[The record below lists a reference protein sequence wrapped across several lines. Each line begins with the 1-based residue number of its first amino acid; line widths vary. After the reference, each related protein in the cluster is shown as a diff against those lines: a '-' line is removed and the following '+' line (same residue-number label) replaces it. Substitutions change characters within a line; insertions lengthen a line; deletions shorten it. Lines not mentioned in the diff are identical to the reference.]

1 MKKVLLTL
9 LLATVAQLVWAQNTA
24 ETKAVERAALDYL
37 EGFYEGDTAKLKR
50 GIAPNLLKFGYMK
63 QRDSGDFASAGQM
76 TYQQAINY
84 ALGVKKSGR
93 TREVPAGS
101 VEIYEVS
108 AHIASAKVKAWW
120 GFDYLLM
127 AKHDGNWMIE
137 HVLWQGPGERK
148 RGN

>member
-1 MKKVLLTL
+1 MKKVILTL
-9 LLATVAQLVWAQNTA
+9 LLITTTELVWAQNA
-24 ETKAVERAALDYL
+24 NEKKGVERAALDYL
-37 EGFYEGDTAKLKR
+37 EGFYEGDTTKLKR

-63 QRDSGDFASAGQM
+63 QRDSGAFSSAGQM
-76 TYQQAINY
+76 TYQEAIDY
-84 ALGVKKSGR
+84 ALSVKASGR

-120 GFDYLLM
+120 GFDYLLL
-127 AKHDGNWMIE
+127 AKHDGKWMIE

-148 RGN
+148 RRN